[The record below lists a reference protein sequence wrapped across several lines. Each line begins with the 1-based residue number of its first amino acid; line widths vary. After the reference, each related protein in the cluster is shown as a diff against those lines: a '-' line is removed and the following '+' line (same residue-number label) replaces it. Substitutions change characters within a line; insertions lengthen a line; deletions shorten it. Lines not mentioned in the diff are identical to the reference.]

1 VFGLRLLSVKRCNI
15 IQASFS
21 WVGTFEARI
30 ELWTNPL
37 VVFQNK
43 EISSVVSTWWRERV
57 KELINEE
64 RAEDARSLYLEFG
77 EVSPMV

>member
-1 VFGLRLLSVKRCNI
+1 MDQSFGGL
-15 IQASFS
+15 
-21 WVGTFEARI
+21 
-30 ELWTNPL
+30 P
-37 VVFQNK
+37 NK